1 VSASPVRI
9 AAIADLHIRTNQDL
23 SPLRRALRGIQ
34 NDADVMLI
42 AGDLTEM
49 GRMVEME
56 QLAEVLKQVS
66 IPVFAILGNHD
77 RRNVRRTAQIRILR
91 DIGVRVLDASGAV
104 VKLPGDR
111 TLAIAGSTGTGGG
124 FRPGS
129 EEFGGGVRFTRAVMM
144 KSRRESA
151 RLRKVLKHLCQ
162 QDPDLLVVMTH
173 FTPTPSTLGSE
184 PPLKY
189 WMLGNALLGTTI
201 DEFAPT
207 LVVHGHAHLG
217 NEVGS
222 TEAGVPVRNVA
233 LQVTQG
239 IRLLSLLADGTVES
253 TGLRPIAGMEHETSL
268 RESDVR

>member
-1 VSASPVRI
+1 MSATLVRI

-23 SPLRRALRGIQ
+23 SPLRRALDGIQ
-34 NDADVMLI
+34 NDADVLLI

-49 GRMVEME
+49 GRLVEME
-56 QLAEVLKQVS
+56 QLAEVLSTVP
-66 IPVFAILGNHD
+66 IPVFATLGNHD
-77 RRNVRRTAQIRILR
+77 RRNVRRSAQIRILR
-91 DIGVRVLDASGAV
+91 DFGVRVLDASGAV
-104 VKLPGDR
+104 IELPGDR
-111 TLAIAGSTGTGGG
+111 TLAIAGVTGTGGG

-151 RLRKVLKHLCQ
+151 RLRKVLTRLSQ
-162 QDPDLLVVMTH
+162 QEPDLLVVMTH
-173 FTPTPSTLGSE
+173 FTPTPSTLGGE

-189 WMLGNALLGTTI
+189 WMLGNALLGSTI

-217 NEVGS
+217 NEVGA
-222 TEAGVPVRNVA
+222 TEGGVPVRNVA

-239 IRLLSLLADGTVES
+239 IRLLSLQSNGTVES
-253 TGLRPIAGMEHETSL
+253 TGLRPIAGMEHVTSV
-268 RESDVR
+268 RESDIR